1 MRYHLIAM
9 GGAVMHNLALAL
21 HDLGETVSGSD
32 DEIFDPAKSRLL
44 QAGILPESFGWFPDK
59 ITSDLDLIILGMHAK
74 ADNPELKRALELG
87 LKVVSFP
94 EFLFE
99 KTREKTRVVI
109 GGSHGKTT
117 ITSMIMHVLRYAG
130 VDFDYM
136 VGAQVEGFDRMVR
149 FSNDASV
156 AIFEGDEYLSSTLD
170 PRPKFHWYRP
180 HVAVLSGV
188 AWDHINVFP
197 RFDQYV
203 DQFRIFSDLIE
214 PDGRLIYFEG
224 DEHLQAIGKGLRDDL
239 TGIPYQAHPS
249 STSNGVSYLLQG
261 EQAYPLQVF
270 GEHNLQN
277 IQAAHHV
284 IRSLDIPDAVFYE
297 AMTHFKGAA
306 KRMQL
311 LGSNEHSAV
320 YLDFAHSPSKLKA
333 TVKALRE
340 QFPERKL
347 VACMELHTYSS
358 LNREFLSEYKGS
370 MEPAQEAL
378 VFFDRSVLALKR
390 LPDISK
396 EEVKDAFASEVN
408 VMNDATE
415 IRAYLE
421 SLQLDNTN
429 LLLMS
434 SGNFSGIRFDE
445 LAHQLLNR

>member
-1 MRYHLIAM
+1 
-9 GGAVMHNLALAL
+9 
-21 HDLGETVSGSD
+21 
-32 DEIFDPAKSRLL
+32 
-44 QAGILPESFGWFPDK
+44 
-59 ITSDLDLIILGMHAK
+59 MHAK